1 MSIAEFRILDANF
14 NRAREALRVL
24 EDYARF
30 ALNDADLARA
40 FKADRHLLST
50 LISRLAGFN
59 AVLSRDTPRDVGT
72 TIKTKDELTRTGLD
86 QIVTAAAKRLT
97 EALRVLEEIAKVTS
111 IRIAA
116 DIERI
121 RYRQYNLEQTLALA
135 AGQIGRM
142 PRVRLMVL
150 LTESLCRFP
159 WEKTLDAVLRGGA
172 DCVQLREK
180 NLPDAELLRRASI
193 FVRRCRAA
201 GAISII
207 NDRIDIALIA
217 GADGLHFGQHDMP
230 CRQARKLAGPDLII
244 GVSTEKLVQAR
255 EAQRNGATYIA
266 AGPMFPSTT
275 KHKDRIAGP
284 AYVRLLSGAGLLIP
298 FVAIGG
304 ITPNNFP
311 KLRSAGVQ
319 AIAVSSAVISSADPQ
334 AVCHRL
340 KTLLTAGRKS
350 DRKKRHSK
358 RG

>member
-1 MSIAEFRILDANF
+1 MSIPEFRILDANF

-50 LISRLAGFN
+50 LISRLASSN

-72 TIKTKDELTRTGLD
+72 TIKTKDELARTGLG

-97 EALRVLEEIAKVTS
+97 EALRVLDEIAKTAS
-111 IRIAA
+111 PRIAA

-142 PRVRLMVL
+142 PRVRLTVL

-159 WEKTLDAVLRGGA
+159 WKKTLDAVLAGGA

-180 NLPDAELLRRASI
+180 KLSDAELLRRASI

-201 GAISII
+201 GVVSII
-207 NDRIDIALIA
+207 NDRVDIALLV
-217 GADGLHFGQHDMP
+217 GADGVHLGQHDLP
-230 CRQARKLAGPDLII
+230 CRQARRLAGSDLII
-244 GVSTEKLVQAR
+244 GVSTEEPAQAR
-255 EAQRNGATYIA
+255 QAVRDGATYVA
-266 AGPMFPSTT
+266 AGPMFVSST
-275 KHKDRIAGP
+275 KHKDRIAGS
-284 AYVRLLSGAGLLIP
+284 AYARLLSGADLPIP

-304 ITPNNFP
+304 ITPDNFL

-319 AIAVSSAVISSADPQ
+319 AIAVSSAVISSADPR
-334 AVCHRL
+334 AVCRRL

-350 DRKKRHSK
+350 DRKKSP
-358 RG
+358 